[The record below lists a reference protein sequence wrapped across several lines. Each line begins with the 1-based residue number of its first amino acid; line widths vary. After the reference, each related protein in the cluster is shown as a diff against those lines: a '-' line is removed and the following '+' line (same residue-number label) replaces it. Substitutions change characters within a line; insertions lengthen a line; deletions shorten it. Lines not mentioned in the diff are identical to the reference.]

1 MADSV
6 KLVAQRVG
14 TIAHNTFRE
23 AVRNRVLGVLVL
35 FVVGLMGFSLVLGQL
50 SLHEEVRIIKDL
62 GLSAISLFGLII
74 ALFLGVNLLSKE
86 LDRKTVY
93 AIIPKPL
100 NRWEF
105 VLGKYL
111 GLVFTMT
118 AILVLMSVLLAGF
131 VMFQGG
137 HHGSLMLR
145 AELLVLF
152 ELLLVVAVAI
162 FFSSFS
168 SPYLSAMFT
177 GSVWIIGRSSME
189 LEAFADKSLADNP
202 LGMVLYAVVRVMPDF
217 QKFYVSGAN
226 LGGDGIA
233 SIHDTFVS
241 WSYVS
246 TTIGYAVAYSVV
258 LLLVSMVLFARRDLT

>member
-6 KLVAQRVG
+6 ATIAQRVG

-62 GLSAISLFGLII
+62 GLAGISLFGLII

-100 NRWEF
+100 HRWEF

-111 GLVFTMT
+111 GLVVTMT
-118 AILVLMSVLLAGF
+118 AIVALMSALLALF
-131 VMFQGG
+131 VVVQGG
-137 HHGSLMLR
+137 HHGTLMLR

-152 ELLLVVAVAI
+152 ELLLVIAVAL

-177 GSVWIIGRSSME
+177 GSVWIIGRSSVE
-189 LEAFADKSLADNP
+189 LETFADKQLEDNP
-202 LGMVLYAVVRVMPDF
+202 LGLVLNLIVRLMPDF
-217 QKFYVSGAN
+217 QKFYVSGSN
-226 LGGDGIA
+226 LGGDGVV
-233 SIHDTFVS
+233 SVHGSFVS
-241 WSYVS
+241 WAYVG
-246 TTIGYAVAYSVV
+246 TTVGYAVAYSVV
-258 LLLVSMVLFARRDLT
+258 LLIVAAVLFERRDLT